1 MCDDFFDDDMDSLDD
16 SLFEA
21 DNDQEDLADNDGE
34 DLIDELNTGNSI
46 VTPDHFDLTEALVL
60 GTMVGGIAYSEA
72 IDEKNQSKLARSK
85 GKPTK

>member
-1 MCDDFFDDDMDSLDD
+1 MCDDFFDDDMDNLDD

-21 DNDQEDLADNDGE
+21 DNDQEDLEDDEGE
-34 DLIDELNTGNSI
+34 DLIDAGNSF

-85 GKPTK
+85 SKPIK